1 MPEDFEKVDDL
12 KVERSRESRR
22 IHPRENPDCLIVS
35 QHPSTPSAHPQHTL
49 SMLARDKCPVELG
62 LKVYHPYAE
71 TIVPAPRR
79 RTGLRHEVA
88 WISNQA
94 IIHLEG
100 QSIA

>member
-1 MPEDFEKVDDL
+1 
-12 KVERSRESRR
+12 
-22 IHPRENPDCLIVS
+22 
-35 QHPSTPSAHPQHTL
+35 
-49 SMLARDKCPVELG
+49 MLARDKCPVELG